1 MRTWWRQTLES
12 LRDYIEVY
20 GWADPTHTLA
30 PDWVD
35 RDQDRS
41 PDPVDEGH
49 EDLRRRASGPVRGGR
64 RDLGYP
70 DGCEND
76 RSPAA

>member
-1 MRTWWRQTLES
+1 MGNWWRRTVES

-20 GWADPTHTLA
+20 GWADPTHTLP

-41 PDPVDEGH
+41 TDPLGEEPDGP
-49 EDLRRRASGPVRGGR
+49 RQRASGPMLGGR
-64 RDLGYP
+64 RDLGRP
-70 DGCEND
+70 DGWVND